1 MDTITL
7 QGPVIIVAKEEYQS
21 LLDRLM
27 HLENKVNQ
35 LTQYIENLEDI
46 KIMHE
51 AEAEYFAGDTA
62 NFADLLIEAQ
72 TETP

>member
-35 LTQYIENLEDI
+35 LTQ
-46 KIMHE
+46 
-51 AEAEYFAGDTA
+51 
-62 NFADLLIEAQ
+62 
-72 TETP
+72 